1 MTTTE
6 KNSRIKKKLL
16 TFENLQSS
24 FDYFQLNIASPN
36 KIKSWANKLLPNKKV
51 LGEIKKV
58 NTINFIDYSPEN
70 YGLFCEKIFGPI
82 NDYKCSCGKYNGFF
96 IKKICEKCFVELTES
111 RVRRYRMGY
120 IELSVPI
127 IHLWY
132 LKGSPSYLSIILNCI
147 NENINFSKIKEV
159 LYFKDELNYLDN
171 EHPLFKFF
179 NFKNN
184 KLKDIFNNNK
194 LQYLYYRDKNKYI
207 NYKRS
212 GAEIIKAALEYINVP
227 NEISKARSLL
237 EIYSNS
243 YLKNKNLI
251 KRIRILESFLFTQT
265 KLSWMILTVLPVLP
279 PGLRP
284 FVKLPN
290 GKLAMSAINEVYKL
304 ILLRNQNISEI
315 INKSSVPDLL
325 YNQACKSLQ
334 ITVDLLIENSKERSA
349 NNKLTIN
356 NKSIKSLTKV
366 LEGKQGKFRQYLL
379 GKRVDYSGRS
389 VIVVSPTLKLNQCG
403 IPYKIAVE
411 LFKPFLIN
419 EILKLKNITVNLNSK
434 VVDNIIS
441 KNEPYIWKILEKLM
455 TKYDV
460 LLNRAPTLHRFGIQ
474 SFSPVLT
481 LTNVIYLHPL
491 VCTGFNADFDGD
503 QMAVHLPLYESSQ
516 IEVQKM
522 MRPSYNILS
531 PSSGKTILMP
541 SQEMIFGCYYLTLMI
556 NKTNYFNKKYF
567 NNENSVL
574 NSFYKKNIS
583 IHTPVL
589 VHYHISNLKFYFDK
603 KNICFF
609 NKNNIFKKTKIQLIK
624 KYLISEKLKKYYLIT
639 TIGIMIVY
647 EKNNLLELK
656 NLFLET
662 TPGRLIFSKNLKN
675 KTINS

>member
-1 MTTTE
+1 M
-6 KNSRIKKKLL
+6 
-16 TFENLQSS
+16 
-24 FDYFQLNIASPN
+24 
-36 KIKSWANKLLPNKKV
+36 
-51 LGEIKKV
+51 
-58 NTINFIDYSPEN
+58 
-70 YGLFCEKIFGPI
+70 
-82 NDYKCSCGKYNGFF
+82 
-96 IKKICEKCFVELTES
+96 
-111 RVRRYRMGY
+111 
-120 IELSVPI
+120 
-127 IHLWY
+127 
-132 LKGSPSYLSIILNCI
+132 
-147 NENINFSKIKEV
+147 
-159 LYFKDELNYLDN
+159 
-171 EHPLFKFF
+171 
-179 NFKNN
+179 
-184 KLKDIFNNNK
+184 
-194 LQYLYYRDKNKYI
+194 
-207 NYKRS
+207 
-212 GAEIIKAALEYINVP
+212 
-227 NEISKARSLL
+227 
-237 EIYSNS
+237 
-243 YLKNKNLI
+243 
-251 KRIRILESFLFTQT
+251 
-265 KLSWMILTVLPVLP
+265 P

-284 FVKLPN
+284 FVKLPS

-304 ILLRNQNISEI
+304 ILLRNKNISKI
-315 INKSSVPDLL
+315 IDRDSLPDLL

-334 ITVDLLIENSKERSA
+334 ITVDLLIENSKEQSID
-349 NNKLTIN
+349 NKLTIN
-356 NKSIKSLTKV
+356 NKSIKSLTQL

-419 EILKLKNITVNLNSK
+419 EILKLKNISIDLNPK
-434 VVDNIIS
+434 LINNIIS
-441 KNEPYIWKILEKLM
+441 TNQPYIWKILEKLM
-455 TKYDV
+455 VKHDV

-556 NKTNYFNKKYF
+556 NKNIYFNKKYF
-567 NNENSVL
+567 NNENNSL

-583 IHTPVL
+583 IHTPIL
-589 VHYHISNLKFYFDK
+589 IHYYISNLKFNLTG

-647 EKNNLLELK
+647 EKNNLFELK

>member
-1 MTTTE
+1 MIMSQNT
-6 KNSRIKKKLL
+6 IDLKKKLL
-16 TFENLQSS
+16 KFENLQSS
-24 FDYFQLNIASPN
+24 FDYFQLNIASPK
-36 KIKSWANKLLPNKKV
+36 KIKTWANQVLPTKHV
-51 LGEIKKV
+51 LGEVKKID
-58 NTINFIDYSPEN
+58 TINFIDYSPED

-82 NDYKCSCGKYNGFF
+82 NDYKCGCGKYNGFSS
-96 IKKICEKCFVELTES
+96 KKICEKCFVELTES

-127 IHLWY
+127 AHLWY

-147 NENINFSKIKEV
+147 NDNISFSKIEEI
-159 LYFKDELNYLDN
+159 LYFKDEFNSVDE
-171 EHPLFKFF
+171 EHPLSKFF
-179 NFKNN
+179 SSKKNNFKT
-184 KLKDIFNNNK
+184 LLTLNK
-194 LQYLYYRDKNKYI
+194 LQYLYSRDKNKPI
-207 NYKRS
+207 IYKRS
-212 GAEIIKAALEYINVP
+212 GAEIIKAALESINIP
-227 NEISKARSLL
+227 YEISKARSLL

-243 YLKNKNLI
+243 NLRNKNLI
-251 KRIRILESFLFTQT
+251 KRIRILESFLST
-265 KLSWMILTVLPVLP
+265 KTNLSWMILTILPVMP

-304 ILLRNQNISEI
+304 ILLRNHNISKI
-315 INKSSVPDLL
+315 INRDSISDLL

-334 ITVDLLIENSKERSA
+334 ITVDLLIDNGKEQSVD
-349 NNKLTIN
+349 NKLIIN
-356 NKSIKSLTKV
+356 NKSLKGLTQV

-403 IPYKIAVE
+403 IPYKIALE

-419 EILKLKNITVNLNSK
+419 EITKLKITSIDLNSK
-434 VVDNIIS
+434 LINNI
-441 KNEPYIWKILEKLM
+441 PYIWKLLENLM
-455 TKYDV
+455 SKHDV

-474 SFSPVLT
+474 SFNPVLT

-516 IEVQKM
+516 VEVQKI

-531 PSSGKTILMP
+531 PSNGKTILMP

-556 NKTNYFNKKYF
+556 NKTNYYSKKYF
-567 NNENSVL
+567 NNESSAL
-574 NSFYKKNIS
+574 NSFYKKNIT
-583 IHTPVL
+583 IHTPIL
-589 VHYHISNLKFYFDK
+589 IHYYISNLKFYFEEE
-603 KNICFF
+603 ILYFF
-609 NKNNIFKKTKIQLIK
+609 NINNAFKKTKVKLLK
-624 KYLISEKLKKYYLIT
+624 KYLISDKFKKYCLIT

-647 EKNNLLELK
+647 EKNNIFELR

-675 KTINS
+675 KIINY